1 MVINTYT
8 GHAVC
13 TFSRAMISILAKEIR
28 NVDQFQELCKVLLQ
42 EHCYNELARNMQIAY
57 CILKY
62 ENDILEQQN
71 YQEILHTLREN
82 NFFDNAEEKM
92 LLEDNSFEIV
102 MTMLKNKCL
111 HYFMTFLL
119 CLKALPGCSALVH
132 KIESNIADLNDNFH
146 WDIPQHSPQQLN
158 VVVGK
163 CPSCL
168 RNTAL
173 HYFQQ
178 YFRQQYKSSF
188 FTITGVL
195 DAPKV
200 FYINLAL
207 IIIDEKDEKPDFLD
221 YDSLLFKQENSYS
234 KILLTSLS
242 QIFIENQRVIL
253 IQGSPG
259 SGKTTLAK
267 KICREWVEGRLLQ
280 DFTHVVFV
288 ELRDTRVPE
297 ATSLGELISLY
308 MGNLLSESIAEEIT
322 KIEGKG
328 VLFLLEGWDEL
339 SKISSLFTDL
349 ITGKL
354 LPGAIIVITSRPSAS
369 GSLSY
374 KYIRRRIEIL
384 GFTKSQVEEYINKY
398 FQGHDN
404 CSQVVQHVLSQ
415 LESSPRLKR
424 LIFVPVNLS
433 IVLFIFKQND
443 QQIPQSYT
451 ALYETFL
458 RILLNRYQEKKLCE
472 YRKIKDLKHLP
483 ECIFNMLQKLG
494 KLAYYEL
501 LRDKMIFTEE
511 LIQKYC
517 FDAPQRIPEDFDGM
531 GLLHVSNSVY
541 HTHVSKTYHFVH
553 RTLQEL
559 LAAWYLSQQPI
570 PFQHR
575 QLQHLF
581 DQKRLEMVWIF
592 YGGLTKFDCIPF
604 DTFFHKSITQSLKI
618 LKNKVWSRAIHYA
631 FNNKIIRFS
640 GVNEILATYFAT
652 EQYSKNVSNYISREF
667 QTTLMAVALEVENPS
682 LCKIICNSY
691 LFNAHTCWFTVPDS
705 AVTPQI
711 LLALSYCIS
720 HSEKNWII
728 QCKTLDNDGASCLL
742 QHLTCNIENCDHKTC
757 FYTNCIRMLD
767 VYSSPEQIDGL
778 LKIIHH
784 QNSLEYIVLSR
795 SASFDDG
802 CVLKLAEALCN
813 NTCVKLL
820 HLLSCNLAAEGI
832 RALAEMLKCNT
843 TLEWIAL
850 RDNMNTLEEES
861 ILSLM
866 DSIYQHNDT
875 LYMLVLDS
883 KFHENSAVQLCLQK
897 INSKR
902 KCVNKHELCIK
913 LIDCARYSQICQ
925 RLFTLQ

>member
-1 MVINTYT
+1 
-8 GHAVC
+8 
-13 TFSRAMISILAKEIR
+13 MISILAKEIH
-28 NVDQFQELCKVLLQ
+28 NIDQFQKLCKVLLQ
-42 EHCYNELARNMQIAY
+42 EHCYDELAKSMQVVY

-62 ENDILEQQN
+62 EKDILEQQN
-71 YQEILHTLREN
+71 YQETLCTLKEN
-82 NFFDNAEEKM
+82 KFFDSTEEKI
-92 LLEDNSFEIV
+92 LLGENSFEII
-102 MTMLKNKCL
+102 MKMLKNKRL

-119 CLKALPGCSALVH
+119 CLKTLSGCSALVH
-132 KIESNIADLNDNFH
+132 KIESNIANLNNNLPC
-146 WDIPQHSPQQLN
+146 DIPQYSPQQHLN
-158 VVVGK
+158 VVVST
-163 CPSCL
+163 CP

-178 YFRQQYKSSF
+178 YFRQQYKSSS
-188 FTITGVL
+188 FTITGIL

-207 IIIDEKDEKPDFLD
+207 IIIDEKDKKPDFLD
-221 YDSLLFKQENSYS
+221 YDSLLFKQENTYS
-234 KILLTSLS
+234 KTLLTSLS
-242 QIFIENQRVIL
+242 QIFIESQRVIL

-267 KICREWVEGRLLQ
+267 KICREWVEGQLLQ
-280 DFTHVVFV
+280 AFTHVVFV
-288 ELRDTRVPE
+288 ELRDTRVCE
-297 ATSLGELISLY
+297 VTSLGELIELY

-339 SKISSLFTDL
+339 SKPSCLFTDL
-349 ITGKL
+349 ISGKL
-354 LPGAIIVITSRPSAS
+354 LPGAVIVITSRPSAS

-374 KYIRRRIEIL
+374 QYIRRRIEIL

-398 FQGHDN
+398 FQDHDN

-433 IVLFIFKQND
+433 IVLFIFKQNN

-458 RILLNRYQEKKLCE
+458 RILLNRYQEKRLYE

-483 ECIFNMLQKLG
+483 ECIFNMLHKLG
-494 KLAYYEL
+494 KMAYYEL
-501 LRDKMIFTEE
+501 LCDKMIFTEE

-517 FDAPQRIPEDFDGM
+517 FDSQKIPEDFDGM
-531 GLLHVSNSVY
+531 GLLHVNNSVY

-570 PFQHR
+570 AFQHE

-604 DTFFHKSITQSLKI
+604 DTFFHKSVIQSLKTF
-618 LKNKVWSRAIHYA
+618 KDKVWSSAIHYA
-631 FNNKIIRFS
+631 FNKKIIRFP
-640 GVNEILATYFAT
+640 GVKEILATYFAT
-652 EQYSKNVSNYISREF
+652 EQYSKKVSNYISREF

-682 LCKIICNSY
+682 LCRTICNSY

-711 LLALSYCIS
+711 LSALSYCIS
-720 HSEKNWII
+720 HSAKNWIV
-728 QCKTLDNDGASCLL
+728 QCKTLDNDGASSLL
-742 QHLTCNIENCDHKTC
+742 QHLTCNIENCNHKTC
-757 FYTNCIRMLD
+757 HYANCIRMLD
-767 VYSSPEQIDGL
+767 AYSSPEQIDGL
-778 LKIIHH
+778 LKIIYH
-784 QNSLEYIVLSR
+784 QNSLEYIVLSQ
-795 SASFDDG
+795 SASFDVS
-802 CVLKLAEALCN
+802 CVVKLAEALRN

-820 HLLSCNLAAEGI
+820 HLLGCNLTAVGI
-832 RALAEMLKCNT
+832 QAIGDMLKSNT

-866 DSIYQHNDT
+866 DSIYQHNNT

-883 KFHENSAVQLCLQK
+883 KLHESPAVQSRLQK

-902 KCVNKHELCIK
+902 SCDNKPQLCIK
-913 LIDCARYSQICQ
+913 LIDCVRYSQICQ
-925 RLFTLQ
+925 RLFILQ

>member
-1 MVINTYT
+1 MVS
-8 GHAVC
+8 V
-13 TFSRAMISILAKEIR
+13 LAREIH
-28 NVDQFQELCKVLLQ
+28 NVHQFQKLCKVLLQ
-42 EHCYNELARNMQIAY
+42 EQCYSELANSIQVVY
-57 CILKY
+57 CILKC
-62 ENDILEQQN
+62 ENDIVEQQN
-71 YQEILHTLREN
+71 CQEILYTLREN
-82 NFFDNAEEKM
+82 NFFDNTEEKM
-92 LLEDNSFEIV
+92 LLEENSFEII
-102 MTMLKNKCL
+102 MTILKNKCL
-111 HYFMTFLL
+111 HYFMIFLL
-119 CLKALPGCSALVH
+119 CLKTVPECRALVC
-132 KIESNIADLNDNFH
+132 KIESNIADLNDKFH

-158 VVVGK
+158 VVVSK
-163 CPSCL
+163 CPSCM

-207 IIIDEKDEKPDFLD
+207 IIIDEKDKKPDFLD

-242 QIFIENQRVIL
+242 QILIENQRVIL

-267 KICREWVEGRLLQ
+267 KICREWVEGKLLQ
-280 DFTHVVFV
+280 DFTHVIFV
-288 ELRDTRVPE
+288 ELRDTRVSE
-297 ATSLGELISLY
+297 VTSLEELIALY
-308 MGNLLSESIAEEIT
+308 MGNLLSKSIAEEIT

-339 SKISSLFTDL
+339 SKISCLFTDL

-354 LPGAIIVITSRPSAS
+354 LPCAIVVITSRPSAS

-384 GFTKSQVEEYINKY
+384 GFTKAQVEEYINKY
-398 FQGHDN
+398 FQDHDN
-404 CSQVVQHVLSQ
+404 CSQVVQHVLNQ

-433 IVLFIFKQND
+433 IVLFIFKQNN

-458 RILLNRYQEKKLCE
+458 RILLNRYQERKLFE

-494 KLAYYEL
+494 KMAYYEL
-501 LRDKMIFTEE
+501 LCDKMIFTEE

-517 FDAPQRIPEDFDGM
+517 FDSLQQRIPEDFDGM

-559 LAAWYLSQQPI
+559 LAAWYLSQQPTA
-570 PFQHR
+570 FHHK

-604 DTFFHKSITQSLKI
+604 DTFFHKNIVQSLRT
-618 LKNKVWSRAIHYA
+618 LKDKVWSSAIHYA
-631 FNNKIIRFS
+631 FNKKILRFS
-640 GVNEILATYFAT
+640 GVKEIFATYFAT
-652 EQYSKNVSNYISREF
+652 EEYSKNVSNYISREF

-682 LCKIICNSY
+682 LCKTICNSY

-711 LLALSYCIS
+711 LSALSFCIS
-720 HSEKNWII
+720 YSEKNWII
-728 QCKTLDNDGASCLL
+728 QCKTLDNDGANCLL
-742 QHLTCNIENCDHKTC
+742 QYLTCNTENCDHKTC
-757 FYTNCIRMLD
+757 FHANCIRMLD

-784 QNSLEYIVLSR
+784 QNSLEYIVLSQ
-795 SASFDDG
+795 SASFDDS

-813 NTCVKLL
+813 NTCVKML
-820 HLLSCNLAAEGI
+820 HLLGCNLTAVGI
-832 RALAEMLKCNT
+832 QALADMLKSNT

-866 DSIYQHNDT
+866 ESIYQHNDT

-883 KFHENSAVQLCLQK
+883 KLHESSAVQSCLRK
-897 INSKR
+897 INKKR
-902 KCVNKHELCIK
+902 KHEKKQELCIK